1 MRGRIK
7 MFELT
12 IAGLILIGF
21 PAAIVIYVA
30 LVHWREHLTGYP
42 LEQPENWGSQDI
54 DRRNNS

>member
-1 MRGRIK
+1 

>member
-1 MRGRIK
+1 

-30 LVHWREHLTGYP
+30 LVHWQERLTAYP

-54 DRRNNS
+54 DRRSNS